1 MLLAITELA
10 FRALIVVALLAFV
23 PAHTLPSQRPDPSS
37 KSQVPGGVDDL
48 MRQVLA
54 DRIAAK
60 DIPDFGLLRGATRIA
75 VRSDGVGFRVTLDGV
90 RFGLTL
96 GKDALPTLEGYQLRL
111 ISTEEAKAEADRTQA
126 SVYFIAVDGLTVSGD
141 TATLSIGVDFAMPP
155 NPKVVKMCCCSR
167 SLEYRLVNDRSVFVR
182 WGDDARCS

>member
-1 MLLAITELA
+1 VRLTEQAVSELA
-10 FRALIVVALLAFV
+10 FRTLIVAAVLAFV
-23 PAHTLPSQRPDPSS
+23 QAHTPTLQRPDPSS
-37 KSQVPGGVDDL
+37 KSPDYGGDVGDL
-48 MRQVLA
+48 IRQVLI

-75 VRSDGVGFRVTLDGV
+75 IRSDGLGFGV
-90 RFGLTL
+90 TL

-111 ISTEEAKAEADRTQA
+111 ISSEEAKAEADRTQA

-155 NPKVVKMCCCSR
+155 NPKLVKMCCCSR
-167 SLEYRLVNDRSVFVR
+167 SLEYRRVNGRWVFVR
-182 WGDDARCS
+182 WGHDGLCG